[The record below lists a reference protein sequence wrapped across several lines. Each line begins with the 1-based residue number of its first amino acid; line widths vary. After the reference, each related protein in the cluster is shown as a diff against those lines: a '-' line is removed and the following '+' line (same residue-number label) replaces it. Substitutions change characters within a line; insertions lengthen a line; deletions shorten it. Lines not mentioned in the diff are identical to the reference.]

1 MTVATCA
8 CRGHMA
14 QPGTEHTP
22 QGCSVIPFAVLTAI
36 TDAMAADLGLAPA
49 TLISL
54 EAGTINPTLARV
66 EQMAAAY
73 GIELE
78 LKAKRIRTPAP
89 AGTGDLLTADVDER
103 ATRPPAV
110 TP

>member
-1 MTVATCA
+1 MTPLAKQLGDLLTKA
-8 CRGHMA
+8 RGTRSRR
-14 QPGTEHTP
+14 G
-22 QGCSVIPFAVLTAI
+22 
-36 TDAMAADLGLAPA
+36 MAADLGLAPA